1 MGHAMAVRPTAPNR
15 GNIAATAAV
24 LLLAGCFAVPVLA
37 APDRGLACPDD
48 RAATL
53 DVETHELTPASHEVS
68 GNDAP
73 ESVAT
78 TIESV
83 AGDHLLKPRVE
94 AAARKVF
101 AEDDASQDTEVESED
116 DEITKTRLRR
126 VSENELVPFRRQMF
140 RKDI

>member
-1 MGHAMAVRPTAPNR
+1 MAIRPTEPKR
-15 GNIAATAAV
+15 GNFAATAAV

-37 APDRGLACPDD
+37 APDGGLTCSDD

-53 DVETHELTPASHEVS
+53 DVETHELAPVSHEVS
-68 GNDAP
+68 GSEEP

-83 AGDHLLKPRVE
+83 ADDHLLKPRVE

-101 AEDDASQDTEVESED
+101 ADDEASQDAEAAEPEGDEVA
-116 DEITKTRLRR
+116 KTRLRR
-126 VSENELVPFRRQMF
+126 VSDNELLPFKRQMF

>member
-1 MGHAMAVRPTAPNR
+1 MAVRPTAPKR

-37 APDRGLACPDD
+37 APDHGLVCSDD
-48 RAATL
+48 HAATL
-53 DVETHELTPASHEVS
+53 DVGSDALLPASHEVS
-68 GNDAP
+68 GSDKP

-83 AGDHLLKPRVE
+83 ADDHLLKPRVE
-94 AAARKVF
+94 AAARKIF
-101 AEDDASQDTEVESED
+101 AEDDASQDAEVAESEG
-116 DEITKTRLRR
+116 DEVKETRLRR
-126 VSENELVPFRRQMF
+126 VSDNELVPFRRQMF

>member
-1 MGHAMAVRPTAPNR
+1 MAVRPTEPKR

-37 APDRGLACPDD
+37 APDRGLTCSDD

-53 DVETHELTPASHEVS
+53 DVETYELAPVSHEVS
-68 GNDAP
+68 GSEKP

-78 TIESV
+78 TIQSV
-83 AGDHLLKPRVE
+83 ADDHLLKPRVE

-101 AEDDASQDTEVESED
+101 ADDDASQDTEVAETEG
-116 DEITKTRLRR
+116 DEVTKTRLRR
-126 VSENELVPFRRQMF
+126 VSDNELLPFKRQMF

>member
-1 MGHAMAVRPTAPNR
+1 MAVRPTAPKR

-37 APDRGLACPDD
+37 APDRGLACSDD

-53 DVETHELTPASHEVS
+53 DVETHELAPASHEVS
-68 GNDAP
+68 VSDKP

-83 AGDHLLKPRVE
+83 ADDHLLKPRVE
-94 AAARKVF
+94 AAARKIF
-101 AEDDASQDTEVESED
+101 ADDNAPQDAEVAEPEG
-116 DEITKTRLRR
+116 DEVTKTRLRR
-126 VSENELVPFRRQMF
+126 VSDNELLPFKRQMF